1 MIDPRT
7 PVVVGVGQLN
17 QRAEPGE
24 ARSPVGLFVDAARL
38 ADADAGGGGVIRRVD
53 TVAVVQIGSWGYHDP
68 GAVAARELGIA
79 PRSTVVSTVGGNS
92 PQLLVNEMAA
102 SIRRG
107 ERDCV
112 LLGGGEVMN
121 TRRRARKAGVD
132 LRWEMPA
139 DPPCPV
145 VIGED
150 RDGTNESE
158 NAHGATAPVFVY
170 PLLETA
176 LRARSGRSVA
186 EHQRFVGEL
195 WSTFAAVAS
204 ENPYA
209 WSRTAFAPEQISTPT
224 PDNRMVTFPYTKR
237 MMAHIDVDQA
247 AAVLLCSY
255 DTARAAGVADDRM
268 VFLHSGADA
277 HDHWYL
283 TERDSLSESVAIGAV
298 ARAALTAA
306 GIGVDDVALFDFY
319 SCFPAAVQL
328 AMGSLGLAGPGGGDP
343 RPLTVTGGL
352 CFAGGPLNNYPT
364 HAIARMAELL
374 RADPGSYGLTTALG
388 WYATKHSCGVWSTT
402 PPAAGFVRVDP
413 ATTQSAVDATPRR
426 TGADTYAGPITVEA
440 TSVPFDRAG
449 APTRAIVAGLTPDG
463 RRTFANTTDPD
474 AMRAITTDGWEGRT
488 AELVTDGAT
497 NTVTEV
503 R

>member
-17 QRAEPGE
+17 QRTEPGD

-38 ADADAGGGGVIRRVD
+38 ADTDAGGGVLRRVD

-68 GAVAARELGIA
+68 GAVAARELGIE
-79 PRSTVVSTVGGNS
+79 PRSTIVSTVGGNS

-121 TRRRARKAGVD
+121 TRRRARKAGID
-132 LRWEMPA
+132 LCWEMPD
-139 DPPCPV
+139 DPPCPI
-145 VIGED
+145 VIGD
-150 RDGTNESE
+150 DGAGTNETE

-176 LRARSGRSVA
+176 LRARAARSVA

-195 WSTFAAVAS
+195 WSTFAAVAA

-209 WSRTAFAPEQISTPT
+209 WSRTAFTPEQIATAA

-247 AAVLLCSY
+247 AAVLLCAY
-255 DTARAAGVADDRM
+255 ETARAAGVADDRM

-277 HDHWYL
+277 HDHWFL
-283 TERDSLSESVAIGAV
+283 TDRHSLSESVAIGEV
-298 ARAALTAA
+298 TRAALTAA
-306 GIGVDDVALFDFY
+306 GLGVDDVARFDFY
-319 SCFPAAVQL
+319 SCFPAAVEL
-328 AMGSLGLAGPGGGDP
+328 AMGSVGLAGPGGGDP

-402 PPAAGFVRVDP
+402 PPPAGFVRVDP
-413 ATTQSAVDATPRR
+413 ATTQAAVDATPRR
-426 TGADTYAGPITVEA
+426 TGAATHSGPITVEA

-449 APTRAIVAGLTPDG
+449 APLHAIVAGLTSDG
-463 RRTFANTTDPD
+463 RRTFATTSDPD
-474 AMRAITTDGWEGRT
+474 AMRSITTEGWEGRT
-488 AELVTDGAT
+488 AEVVTDGTT
-497 NTVTEV
+497 NTVTKV
-503 R
+503 H